1 MKLFDYMEKGDYEQV
16 VYCCDKGTGLKAI
29 IAIHDT
35 TLGPALGG
43 ARMWNYSSEEEALAD
58 VLRLAKAMT
67 YKAAIAGLNLGGGK
81 TAIIG
86 VTPDEKREAL
96 FRSLGVYIESLGGRY
111 ITTEDVGTTVRDME
125 YISAATDHVT
135 GLPFYLGGSG
145 DPSPATA
152 RGVLASMKAC
162 VKKAF
167 GSSELRNRKI
177 AIQGLGKVGSN
188 LLHLLSQEGAQITG
202 GDINPEAVKK
212 VAREYKISVVEP
224 DVIHSVE
231 CDIFS
236 PCALGGVLNS
246 KTIPEL
252 KCRVVCGGANNQL
265 LEDRH
270 GDELAARGILYAP
283 DYLANGGGIIN
294 IALELTG
301 YDAETAKSRIDDIYN
316 TMEKVIAISAGKG
329 VSTSKAADML
339 VEERIAN
346 ARKIKRI

>member
-1 MKLFDYMEKGDYEQV
+1 MENGDYEQV
-16 VYCCDKGTGLKAI
+16 VYCCDKGVGLKAI

-43 ARMWNYSSEEEALAD
+43 ARMWNYSSEEEALTD

-67 YKAAIAGLNLGGGK
+67 YKAAMAGLNLGGGK
-81 TAIIG
+81 AAILG
-86 VTPDEKREAL
+86 VPPEDKREAL
-96 FRSLGVYIESLGGRY
+96 FRSLGAYIESLSGRY

-125 YISAATDHVT
+125 YMSTSTSHVI
-135 GLPFYLGGSG
+135 GLPFHVGGSG

-152 RGVLASMKAC
+152 RGVLAAMKAC
-162 VKKAF
+162 AKKAF
-167 GSSELRNRKI
+167 GSAELRNRKI

-202 GDINPEAVKK
+202 GDINPEVVKRAV
-212 VAREYKISVVEP
+212 REYKINAAEP
-224 DVIHSVE
+224 GIIHSIE

-236 PCALGGVLNS
+236 PCALGGILNS

-270 GDELAARGILYAP
+270 GDELAARSILYAP
-283 DYLANGGGIIN
+283 DYLANAGGIIN
-294 IALELTG
+294 LSLELTG
-301 YDAETAKSRIDDIYN
+301 YDAEASKIRTDDIYN
-316 TMEKVIAISAGKG
+316 TMEKVIVFAASKG
-329 VSTSKAADML
+329 VSTAMAADLL

-346 ARKIKRI
+346 VRKIKKI